1 MLKKTYRTKIDWD
14 TTQSVVMKF
23 GSQVLPNKYTILKR
37 VIGTIN
43 DKKDN
48 LLMIF

>member
-1 MLKKTYRTKIDWD
+1 MLKKLIVLKIDWD

-23 GSQVLPNKYTILKR
+23 GSQVLPNKYTILEK
-37 VIGTIN
+37 VIGTID

-48 LLMIF
+48 LLIIF